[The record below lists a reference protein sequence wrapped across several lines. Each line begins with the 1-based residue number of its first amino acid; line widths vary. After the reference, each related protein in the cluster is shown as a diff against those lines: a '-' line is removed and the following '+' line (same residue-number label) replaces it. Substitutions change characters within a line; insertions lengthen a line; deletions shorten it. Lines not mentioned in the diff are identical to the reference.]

1 MLEKLLDLSQEMGDF
16 LMTHSPV
23 ACISKATIFNNLPV
37 KMIEK
42 LVPIS
47 THQEYFPKGSIIRQ
61 PGDGKDGMIFL
72 DQGSAKIYSIN
83 EDGKETVLGILNKG
97 DADGQQNLF
106 RDNIQE
112 NFIEALQDTYV
123 CSIERQDFQ
132 KLLKRTPDLA
142 LNLLNS
148 FGEQLVI
155 IETNSIRRNSM
166 NAQERIVAYLKD
178 LSKKQGSNVIEL
190 KLKKKDLASYLG
202 ITPETLSR
210 KLKKLQKENRI
221 KISGRRIIL
230 L

>member
-1 MLEKLLDLSQEMGDF
+1 
-16 LMTHSPV
+16 MTHSPI
-23 ACISKATIFNNLPV
+23 ACISKAAIFKNLPV
-37 KMIEK
+37 EMIEK

-72 DQGSAKIYSIN
+72 DRGSAKIYSLN
-83 EDGKETVLGILNKG
+83 EDGKETVLGVLNKG

-106 RDNIQE
+106 QNNTQE

-132 KLLKRTPDLA
+132 KLLKKTPDLA

-148 FGEQLVI
+148 FGEQLVA
-155 IETNSIRRNSM
+155 IETNNSIRRNSM
-166 NAQERIVAYLKD
+166 DAQERLMAYLED
-178 LSKKQGSNVIEL
+178 LSKKQGSKTVEL

-210 KLKKLQKENRI
+210 KLKNLQKENRI